1 MDQSIKRLL
10 TKDESRF
17 HDFKIIC
24 QAFSKDTLANAE
36 LVKDIIAF
44 ANNGAY
50 KSYIIIGVSDD
61 KCSFR
66 SVDNTALIGTRGS
79 DNLQRLCHEY
89 IYPMPKVVRRD
100 EIYECEDGKKVKLVI
115 IEIGPNPNMCYRF
128 AKDVIDYGKKICF
141 KKNEVWLR
149 HEATSDLASP
159 EEIVRILGRKIK
171 AKDEEL
177 NQGTDYERVY
187 ENDYR
192 KYVSSDLKPL
202 IDIVSYEKLY
212 PEVIAGFRMQLSDK
226 IAYLRLHIMNDTKKK
241 GSVFERQLYLAY
253 MYSGTGTIIDQL
265 HHGILVISKSSTPR
279 IALEGFDLKIQLG
292 KWGWFC
298 VKEDMRFYVNQGRF
312 ELPKNEYQKEPLF
325 CIVLCNVTNTQI
337 LLNRWNDMLH
347 EIESDS
353 QMIEQVNRILGII
366 NKQIKTWTEFDCC
379 ERTDNH
385 YFGEKPQLKDK
396 SVFIDKNNFGTA
408 IMKKNRSMALKVYK
422 FMKTIDP
429 LLFN

>member
-24 QAFSKDTLANAE
+24 QAFSKDASANAE
-36 LVKDIIAF
+36 LAKDIIAF

-61 KCSFR
+61 RCSFR
-66 SVDNTALIGTRGS
+66 SVENTALIGSKGN

-89 IYPMPKVVRRD
+89 IYPMPNIVKKD
-100 EIYECEDGKKVKLVI
+100 EIYKCIDGKEVKLVI
-115 IEIGPNPNMCYRF
+115 IEIGPNPNICFRF
-128 AKDVIDYGKKICF
+128 AKDIIDYGKKICF

-159 EEIVRILGRKIK
+159 EEIARILGRKIK

-192 KYVSSDLKPL
+192 KCISNDLKPL
-202 IDIVSYEKLY
+202 IDIVSYEKMY
-212 PEVIAGFRMQLSDK
+212 PEVIAGFRIQLSGR
-226 IAYLRLHIMNDTKKK
+226 IAYLRLHIMNETKKK
-241 GSVFERQLYLAY
+241 ASVFDRQLYLAY

-265 HHGILVISKSSTPR
+265 HHGYLVISKSSAPR

-298 VKEDMRFYVNQGRF
+298 VKEDMRFYVNQEGF
-312 ELPKNEYQKEPLF
+312 ELPKKEYQKKPIF
-325 CIVLCNVTNTQI
+325 CVVLCNVTNTQV
-337 LLNRWNDMLH
+337 LFNRWNDMLH
-347 EIESDS
+347 TIESDG
-353 QMIEQVNRILGII
+353 QIIEQINRIINI
-366 NKQIKTWTEFDCC
+366 TNKQIKTWTEFDCC
-379 ERTDNH
+379 ERSDKH
-385 YFGEKPQLKDK
+385 YFGNKPQLKDK
-396 SVFIDKNNFGTA
+396 TVFIDEKNFGA
-408 IMKKNRSMALKVYK
+408 VIMKKNRSMVIKINK

-429 LLFN
+429 LLFT